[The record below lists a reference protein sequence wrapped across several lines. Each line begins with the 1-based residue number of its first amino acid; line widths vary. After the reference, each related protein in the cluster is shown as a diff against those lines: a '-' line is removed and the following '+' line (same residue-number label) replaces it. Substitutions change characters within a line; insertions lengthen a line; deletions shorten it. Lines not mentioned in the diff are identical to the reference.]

1 MILSGWSRLS
11 YLTCLD
17 GLLTASKVAQ
27 EFEFTPLRQT
37 VFEGPDS
44 PERMRDGDRQF
55 L

>member
-27 EFEFTPLRQT
+27 EFEFTPLRHAVT
-37 VFEGPDS
+37 DLRRPPTTGGRFS
-44 PERMRDGDRQF
+44 KI
-55 L
+55 